1 MNLGQFIDTFKEAIA
16 QRVVESYPPLY
27 RPSENGHELPRL
39 LRKPLGAQEDAI
51 RGAALSLEAHRG
63 TTVVGEMGTGKTFI
77 AAAAAHLAG
86 FKRIL
91 VLCPPH
97 LVPKW
102 KREVEMTVPGARAVI
117 VKSITD
123 LERLRLS
130 TGSGPLFA
138 VMSREKAKLSYRWMP
153 AVIQRWAVSKGRLLR
168 DEETVEPFRVPCCP
182 DCTAQVVDKDGVPL
196 TDADLNRRKHTCAGC
211 GSPLWQADRSG
222 PARYPLADY
231 VKHHMKGFFDLLVG
245 DEVHEYKGRGSAQ
258 GIAAGVLADVCG
270 KSLSLSGT
278 LMGGY
283 SSTLFHLLY
292 RFSPEIRTDFGR
304 SDEHR
309 WIQRYGF
316 EEHTVGKPDDDSVE
330 DGRFSR
336 RRKYRKV
343 VRERPGLVPSALF
356 HIIGNTVFLR
366 LADVASGL
374 PPYDEQVML
383 SSMDSEEDATGYS
396 QRSAYNTVYE
406 ELRLKLAEAL
416 KAGSKR
422 LLATYLQTLLAYP
435 DGCTRGETV
444 FDPRSGEVIVQVP
457 PLSEEKLYPKEK
469 ALIDM
474 VAAERMEGR
483 RVLVYATH
491 TGTRDITERMD
502 DMLTRHGFRVA
513 VMKADAVAPE
523 RREAWVADRVKQG
536 IDVMICH
543 PRLVQTGLDL
553 IDFPTLIW
561 YETDYS
567 VYVMRQASR
576 RSWRIGQTRPVKV
589 VFMSYKNTLQADAL
603 KLVAKKLQSSLAV
616 EGELPEDGLAAY
628 GDDGDDLMMALARK
642 IVSGDEEED
651 ETVEAVFAQARDA
664 EAASEEYL
672 VDDGW
677 KTVEIEPEAVEVNGN
692 GHHAGGIGPTVE
704 LVLDNGHHGQRQW
717 PCACPG
723 QREWQR
729 PPRRGRGA
737 AAVAVLLG
745 GVHGRGAGEAEGPG
759 PQASA
764 RSHVPVRV
772 GAGNGTGA
780 GGGAGRRR
788 ALGCNTQGEVVAR
801 SAMASPCTAMC
812 AGFFAFQPAR
822 FMCAAL
828 FFCPFSGEV
837 LIPLLRSPSSAS
849 DGPSGEAARN
859 GQPIKRR
866 LTLNLASTFQRW
878 LKVWRSRAFSMLR
891 SGQTAIDGEAGER
904 ERLIPRCSAV
914 PTRAGST
921 FRAILSVPG

>member
-1 MNLGQFIDTFKEAIA
+1 MNLGQFIDTFKDAIA
-16 QRVVESYPPLY
+16 HRVVESYPPLY
-27 RPSENGHELPRL
+27 RPSENGHRLPRL
-39 LRKPLGAQEDAI
+39 LRKPLGAQADAI

-86 FKRIL
+86 FKRVL

-123 LERLRLS
+123 LERLRIS
-130 TGSGPLFA
+130 VGSGPLFA

-153 AVIQRWAVSKGRLLR
+153 AVIQRWAVSRGRLLR
-168 DEETVEPFRVPCCP
+168 DEETGEPFRVPCCP
-182 DCTAQVVDKDGVPL
+182 DCTAQIVDKDGVPL
-196 TDADLNRRKHTCAGC
+196 TDEDLNRRKHTCANC
-211 GSPLWQADRSG
+211 GSPLWQADKSG

-231 VKHHMKGFFDLLVG
+231 VKHRMKGFFDLLVG

-292 RFSPEIRTDFGR
+292 RFSPELRTDFGR

-374 PPYDEQVML
+374 PPYEEQVML
-383 SSMDSEEDATGYS
+383 SSMDSEEDATGSEEDATGYS

-444 FDPRSGEVIVQVP
+444 FDPRSGDVIVQVP
-457 PLSEEKLYPKEK
+457 PLSEERLYPKEK

-664 EAASEEYL
+664 EAVGEELL
-672 VDDGW
+672 VDEGW
-677 KTVEIEPEAVEVNGN
+677 KAVEVEPTVVETHRNGN
-692 GHHAGGIGPTVE
+692 GHAANGVEPSVE
-704 LVLDNGHHGQRQW
+704 LVLDTGHVSANGNGHAAVPVNGHHDEAPEQPAWPADRQQSLFSW
-717 PCACPG
+717 AEFMAEEPVKPKG
-723 QREWQR
+723 
-729 PPRRGRGA
+729 RGRKAQPAAASLFEWALEMEQEREEEPVGA
-737 AAVAVLLG
+737 A
-745 GVHGRGAGEAEGPG
+745 R
-759 PQASA
+759 
-764 RSHVPVRV
+764 
-772 GAGNGTGA
+772 
-780 GGGAGRRR
+780 
-788 ALGCNTQGEVVAR
+788 
-801 SAMASPCTAMC
+801 
-812 AGFFAFQPAR
+812 
-822 FMCAAL
+822 
-828 FFCPFSGEV
+828 
-837 LIPLLRSPSSAS
+837 
-849 DGPSGEAARN
+849 
-859 GQPIKRR
+859 
-866 LTLNLASTFQRW
+866 
-878 LKVWRSRAFSMLR
+878 
-891 SGQTAIDGEAGER
+891 
-904 ERLIPRCSAV
+904 
-914 PTRAGST
+914 
-921 FRAILSVPG
+921 

>member
-16 QRVVESYPPLY
+16 QRVVESFPPLY
-27 RPSENGHELPRL
+27 RPSENGGKMPRL
-39 LRKPLGAQEDAI
+39 LRKPLGAQADAI

-77 AAAAAHLAG
+77 AAAAAHMAG
-86 FKRIL
+86 FRRIL

-102 KREVEMTVPGARAVI
+102 KREVEMTVPGTRAVI

-130 TGSGPLFA
+130 VGSGPLFA

-153 AVIQRWAVSKGRLLR
+153 AVIQRWAVSRGRLLR
-168 DEETVEPFRVPCCP
+168 DEETGEPFRVPCCP
-182 DCTAQVVDKDGVPL
+182 RLHRP
-196 TDADLNRRKHTCAGC
+196 
-211 GSPLWQADRSG
+211 
-222 PARYPLADY
+222 
-231 VKHHMKGFFDLLVG
+231 
-245 DEVHEYKGRGSAQ
+245 GR

-292 RFSPEIRTDFGR
+292 RFSPELRTDFER

-316 EEHTVGKPDDDSVE
+316 EEVTVGKDDDDAVE
-330 DGRFSR
+330 DGRNSR
-336 RRKYRKV
+336 RRKFRKV

-374 PPYDEQVML
+374 PDYDEQILL

-435 DGCTRGETV
+435 EGCTKGETV
-444 FDPRSGEVIVQVP
+444 FDPRSGDVIVQVP
-457 PLSEEKLYPKEK
+457 PLSEEKLYPKEQ
-469 ALIDM
+469 ALVDL

-502 DMLTRHGFRVA
+502 DILTRHGFRVA

-523 RREAWVADRVKQG
+523 RREAWVADRVKEG

-553 IDFPTLIW
+553 IDFPTLCW
-561 YETDYS
+561 FETEFS
-567 VYVMRQASR
+567 VFQSTQKSKVLMGSR
-576 RSWRIGQTRPVKV
+576 FRCDWR
-589 VFMSYKNTLQADAL
+589 
-603 KLVAKKLQSSLAV
+603 
-616 EGELPEDGLAAY
+616 
-628 GDDGDDLMMALARK
+628 
-642 IVSGDEEED
+642 
-651 ETVEAVFAQARDA
+651 
-664 EAASEEYL
+664 
-672 VDDGW
+672 
-677 KTVEIEPEAVEVNGN
+677 
-692 GHHAGGIGPTVE
+692 
-704 LVLDNGHHGQRQW
+704 
-717 PCACPG
+717 
-723 QREWQR
+723 
-729 PPRRGRGA
+729 
-737 AAVAVLLG
+737 
-745 GVHGRGAGEAEGPG
+745 
-759 PQASA
+759 
-764 RSHVPVRV
+764 
-772 GAGNGTGA
+772 
-780 GGGAGRRR
+780 
-788 ALGCNTQGEVVAR
+788 
-801 SAMASPCTAMC
+801 
-812 AGFFAFQPAR
+812 
-822 FMCAAL
+822 
-828 FFCPFSGEV
+828 
-837 LIPLLRSPSSAS
+837 
-849 DGPSGEAARN
+849 
-859 GQPIKRR
+859 
-866 LTLNLASTFQRW
+866 
-878 LKVWRSRAFSMLR
+878 
-891 SGQTAIDGEAGER
+891 
-904 ERLIPRCSAV
+904 
-914 PTRAGST
+914 
-921 FRAILSVPG
+921 